1 MHHGETEV
9 WSCELLFFMDLIC
22 IGRVIRCIWLLSVLY
37 VDRELDNVGYYSVM
51 LFVEQMGL
59 VV

>member
-1 MHHGETEV
+1 MYLV
-9 WSCELLFFMDLIC
+9 IIC
-22 IGRVIRCIWLLSVLY
+22 AN